1 MGALDYFSD
10 LFEGVTKRKQREPLQ
25 TVEIEVKI
33 DCDGCERKV
42 KRALS
47 SMSGVKTVDIDRK
60 MNKVTVSGY
69 VEEKNVLKK
78 VKGTGKRAEV
88 WPYVRYNSMAHPFSS
103 QMYDKRAPSGYV
115 KKESFN
121 NISNN
126 NGDDDFFTM
135 FFTMFG
141 EEDPNS
147 CTIM

>member
-10 LFEGVTKRKQREPLQ
+10 LFERLLTKRKRRKQLQ
-25 TVEIEVKI
+25 TVEMKIKI

-60 MNKVTVSGY
+60 QQKVTVSGY
-69 VEEKNVLKK
+69 VEENKVLKK
-78 VKGTGKRAEV
+78 AKSTGKRVEL
-88 WPYVRYNSMAHPFSS
+88 WPYVRYNALAHPFSA

-115 KKESFN
+115 KKENFN
-121 NISNN
+121 NISTMKRE
-126 NGDDDFFTM
+126 DDYFTM
-135 FFTMFG
+135 FS
-141 EEDPNS
+141 EENPNS